1 MIDIDR
7 KEDNNMKLAQFY
19 QFLRGHAEITLKKNR
34 EIIYHGPLNGI
45 PDDFDNLTVKD
56 FEGTNT
62 GFVFFVK

>member
-1 MIDIDR
+1 
-7 KEDNNMKLAQFY
+7 MKLSQFY
-19 QFLRGHAEITLKKNR
+19 QFLYGHAEITLKKNKT
-34 EIIYHGPLNGI
+34 IVYHGPLNGI